1 MMKRTIYNFMPGP
14 VNMHPDVMETF
25 RNTFLSHRS
34 EKFYSDVESLRAR
47 LCRFVN
53 AEQVAFLVGSGSLA
67 NETVAHY
74 LKQLGGKGF
83 ILVSGEFGKRL
94 SEQATHAGLM
104 HEVLHFTP
112 GEAFDYDYIASKVD
126 SDKPAFIWAVHCE
139 TSTGVLNDISKLKKI
154 AAQGGAKLALDC
166 ISTIANIEV
175 DLSGVYIAS
184 GTSGKGLASFAGIAM
199 VYFKTE
205 VLDLE
210 VTGIPKYFNLNHHRA
225 TRYVPY
231 TINANLFYALEHAF
245 RTVESSAHRKNIKEL
260 SDYIYNELIEAGLS
274 VLGSYEHMMPGV
286 ISLVCPPAV
295 NAFQLGTLLEEN
307 GFYVNYGGAYLRA
320 DNYFQICIMGHQ
332 NLDNTKLLCNFIKDH
347 VAELLKAERVVA

>member
-1 MMKRTIYNFMPGP
+1 MPGP
-14 VNMHPDVMETF
+14 VNLHPDVMETF
-25 RNTFLSHRS
+25 RSTFLSHRS
-34 EKFYSDVESLRAR
+34 EKFYSDVESLRTR

-67 NETVAHY
+67 NETVAQY

-83 ILVSGEFGKRL
+83 ILVGGEFGKRL
-94 SEQATHAGLM
+94 TEQATHAGVDF
-104 HEVLHFTP
+104 EAIRFTP
-112 GEAFDYDYIASKVD
+112 GQPFDYDLIESRLMKEQPSFV
-126 SDKPAFIWAVHCE
+126 WTVHCE
-139 TSTGVLNDISKLKKI
+139 TSTGVLNDIGRLKKI
-154 AAQGGAKLALDC
+154 AAKGGAKLALDC
-166 ISTIANIEV
+166 ISTIANIDV

-205 VLDLE
+205 LFDLDIS
-210 VTGIPKYFNLNHHRA
+210 GMPKYFNLAHHRSN
-225 TRYVPY
+225 RFVPY
-231 TINANLFYALEHAF
+231 TINTNQFYALEHAF
-245 RTVESSAHRKNIKEL
+245 RTTEPQAHREQIKHLSDFIYKEL
-260 SDYIYNELIEAGLS
+260 IDAGLS
-274 VLGSYEHMMPGV
+274 VLGSYDHMMPGV

-332 NLDNTKLLCNFIKDH
+332 TLENAKLLCDFIKEH
-347 VAELLKAERVVA
+347 VAVLLKSERIVA